1 MPPTAPDLRIHILLR
16 EEEIAR
22 DFAAALDRKFLDEKF
37 FYWLPNSAQAWI
49 DLCSSSAY
57 RNADRALGLLQR
69 ESATLS
75 ELARGVERHCGI
87 GCGDGSKDAV
97 LLKAFPRAPAYIGAD
112 FSQTLL
118 EIAVTRCAPL
128 AGSATGIKLDV
139 FRDEHLS
146 YLAKAGSAGSA
157 GRGSSMYAVL
167 GNTLGAFAPDQF
179 PARLR
184 RIMQPSDWALLDG
197 EIFAGEET
205 LRGYDNPENRRFAF
219 APLASLGLEDERD
232 GTLRFQQQVGEG
244 GLHHVI
250 KFFEASRSINFNIAG
265 RRIQMAGGERLRM
278 SSSIKYD
285 EATFRRL
292 LEAGGFAIRHFA
304 RSDDQ
309 RFVLAAVQPNK

>member
-1 MPPTAPDLRIHILLR
+1 MPPTTPELRIHVLLR

-22 DFAAALDRKFLDEKF
+22 DFAAALEHEFLDEKF

-49 DLCSSSAY
+49 DLCSSTAY

-75 ELARGVERHCGI
+75 QLARGVERLCGI

-97 LLKAFPRAPAYIGAD
+97 LLKAFQLPPAYIAAD

-118 EIAVTRCAPL
+118 EISLLRCAPL
-128 AGSATGIKLDV
+128 ARSTVGVKLDV
-139 FRDEHLS
+139 FRDTHLS
-146 YLAKAGSAGSA
+146 YLTKAGSPIAAVPGN
-157 GRGSSMYAVL
+157 SMYAVL
-167 GNTLGAFAPDQF
+167 GNTLGAFDPAQF

-184 RIMQPSDWALLDG
+184 RVIQPSDWALFDG

-219 APLASLGLEDERD
+219 APLAALGLEDGRD
-232 GTLRFQQQVGEG
+232 GTLCFQQRAGQD
-244 GLHHVI
+244 GLHHVT
-250 KFFEASRSINFNIAG
+250 KFFDASRSIEFNIGG
-265 RRIQMAGGERLRM
+265 RRIQMATGDRLRM
-278 SSSIKYD
+278 SSSIKYE

-292 LEAGGFAIRHFA
+292 LEAGGFTIRHFA

-309 RFVLAAVQPNK
+309 RFILAAVQPA

>member
-1 MPPTAPDLRIHILLR
+1 MPPTAPDLRIHVLLR

-75 ELARGVERHCGI
+75 KLARGVERHCGI

-97 LLKAFPRAPAYIGAD
+97 LLKAFQPAPAYIGAD

-118 EIAVTRCAPL
+118 EIAVLRCAPL
-128 AGSATGIKLDV
+128 ASTATGVKLDV
-139 FRDEHLS
+139 FRDEHLA
-146 YLAKAGSAGSA
+146 YLAKAGSI
-157 GRGSSMYAVL
+157 GRGSSMYSVL
-167 GNTLGAFAPDQF
+167 GNTLGAFGADQF

-184 RIMQPSDWALLDG
+184 RIMQPGDWALLDG

-205 LRGYDNPENRRFAF
+205 LRGYDNPVNRRFAF
-219 APLASLGLEDERD
+219 APLASLGLEDGRD
-232 GTLRFQQQVGEG
+232 GTLRFQQVAGKGED
-244 GLHHVI
+244 GLHQVT
-250 KFFEASRSINFNIAG
+250 KFFEASRSIDFNIAG
-265 RRIQMAGGERLRM
+265 RRIQMAARERLRM

-285 EATFRRL
+285 EATFRLL

-309 RFVLAAVQPNK
+309 RFVLAAVQPRA

>member
-1 MPPTAPDLRIHILLR
+1 MAAVPDLRVHVLLR

-22 DFAAALDRKFLDEKF
+22 DFAAALEHKFLDEKF

-69 ESATLS
+69 ESAELS
-75 ELARGVERHCGI
+75 QLARDVERHCGI

-97 LLKAFPRAPAYIGAD
+97 LLKAFPHPPDYVAAD

-118 EIAVTRCAPL
+118 EISLLRCAPL
-128 AGSATGIKLDV
+128 ASSTVGVKFDV
-139 FRDEHLS
+139 FRDEHLD
-146 YLAKAGSAGSA
+146 YLTKVGSPIAARPGK
-157 GRGSSMYAVL
+157 SMYSVL
-167 GNTLGAFAPDQF
+167 GNTLGAFGPAQF

-184 RIMQPSDWALLDG
+184 RIMQPSDWALFDG

-219 APLASLGLEDERD
+219 APLAGLGLEEGRD
-232 GTLRFQQQVGEG
+232 GILRFQQRAGQN
-244 GLHHVI
+244 GLHEVT
-250 KFFEASRSINFNIAG
+250 KFFEASRSLDFKVGG
-265 RRIQMAGGERLRM
+265 RRIQMAAGEQMRM
-278 SSSIKYD
+278 SSSIKYE

-309 RFVLAAVQPNK
+309 RFILAAVQPA